1 MHTRRTDEMAYFLRK
16 TRRKNGDIYYQIYD
30 SYYSAEERKNKNRSV
45 EKLGLLSSLRR
56 EGESDSECEQ
66 RLRGMVSERER
77 DRSGK
82 QAKQIDDNDE
92 LVNYGYFLLEGMVRH
107 LDIRKQ
113 IDLLTLGSRIRF
125 SLSDVLFSLAD
136 ARVIDPCSKWKTFAE
151 VFPLMYEDPTKKISL
166 SQMYSGVCFLGTVV
180 QDVVDIL
187 NAAID
192 KRFGRSLDRVYFDC
206 TNYYFEIDCESG
218 IKRRGPSK
226 ENRTSPIVSMA
237 LLLDSDLIPY
247 QMEIFPGNESEKP
260 RLPRALDR
268 IREEKG
274 KESKIIQ
281 VADKGLN
288 CAENIRKCGK
298 NDGYIFSKAPK
309 MMADKDLEW
318 MFDEKGWTDVMD
330 KNGEVSYRY
339 KSVTDVYDYEFKDE
353 NGKTVKFTKAE
364 KRVATF
370 NPSLRKKQAIELTRQ
385 YDKAMKK
392 TASAQIKEAVGGK
405 NAKMISVDAVSKKTG
420 EELEDAQ
427 IILSGNKEK
436 LEHDLKLAGY
446 NILITSEVAM
456 KESEIYDVYHKLW
469 NIERTFRMMKTQLA
483 ARPAFASTDDGIRGH
498 FLTCYTSIVLLRLLE
513 KKVFS
518 GQFTVEEII
527 EYIKKARA
535 FRLSDN
541 DYCNLLKR
549 KDAAISE
556 YIQKRTEL
564 PLLNKRLTDSKI
576 KSFFNTKNAQ
586 IVGPGK

>member
-1 MHTRRTDEMAYFLRK
+1 MAYFLRK

-392 TASAQIKEAVGGK
+392 TVSAQIKEAVGGK

-427 IILSGNKEK
+427 IVLSGNKEK

-586 IVGPGK
+586 IIGPGKY

>member
-1 MHTRRTDEMAYFLRK
+1 MAYFLRK

-288 CAENIRKCGK
+288 CAEDIRKCGK

-427 IILSGNKEK
+427 VVLSGNKEK

-549 KDAAISE
+549 KDASIGE

>member
-427 IILSGNKEK
+427 IVLSGNKEK

-513 KKVFS
+513 KKLFS

>member
-45 EKLGLLSSLRR
+45 EKLGLLSSLRK

-427 IILSGNKEK
+427 IVLSGNKEK

>member
-1 MHTRRTDEMAYFLRK
+1 MAYFLRK

-405 NAKMISVDAVSKKTG
+405 NAKMVSVDAVSKKTG

-427 IILSGNKEK
+427 IVLSGNKEK

>member
-180 QDVVDIL
+180 QDAVDIL

-427 IILSGNKEK
+427 IVLSGNKEK

>member
-1 MHTRRTDEMAYFLRK
+1 MAYFLRK
-16 TRRKNGDIYYQIYD
+16 TMRKNGDIYYQIYD

-45 EKLGLLSSLRR
+45 EKLGLLSRLRR

-77 DRSGK
+77 DRNGK
-82 QAKQIDDNDE
+82 QAKQIDDSDDM
-92 LVNYGYFLLEGMVRH
+92 VNYGYFLLERMVRH
-107 LDIRKQ
+107 LDVRKQ

-125 SLSDVLFSLAD
+125 SLSDVLFPLAD

-218 IKRRGPSK
+218 IRRRGPSK

-260 RLPRALDR
+260 RLPRTLDR

-318 MFDEKGWTDVMD
+318 VFDEKGWTDVMD

-427 IILSGNKEK
+427 IVLSGNKEK

-446 NILITSEVAM
+446 NILVTSEVAM

-483 ARPAFASTDDGIRGH
+483 ARPAFVSTDDGIRGH

-518 GQFTVEEII
+518 DEFTVEEII

-535 FRLSDN
+535 FRLGDN

>member
-1 MHTRRTDEMAYFLRK
+1 MAYFLRK
-16 TRRKNGDIYYQIYD
+16 TMRKNGDIYYQIYD

-45 EKLGLLSSLRR
+45 EKLGLLSRLRR

-77 DRSGK
+77 DRNGK
-82 QAKQIDDNDE
+82 QAKQIDDSDDM
-92 LVNYGYFLLEGMVRH
+92 VNYGYFLLERMVRH
-107 LDIRKQ
+107 LDVRKQ

-125 SLSDVLFSLAD
+125 SLSDVLFPLAD

-218 IKRRGPSK
+218 IRRRGPSK

-260 RLPRALDR
+260 CLPRALDR

-318 MFDEKGWTDVMD
+318 VFDEKGWTDVMD

-427 IILSGNKEK
+427 IVLSGNKEK

-446 NILITSEVAM
+446 NILVTSEVAM

-483 ARPAFASTDDGIRGH
+483 ARPAFVSTDDGIRGH

-518 GQFTVEEII
+518 DEFTVEEII

-535 FRLSDN
+535 FRLGDN

>member
-1 MHTRRTDEMAYFLRK
+1 MAYFLRK

-82 QAKQIDDNDE
+82 QAKQIDDSDE

-309 MMADKDLEW
+309 MMADKDFEW

-427 IILSGNKEK
+427 IVLSGNKEK

>member
-1 MHTRRTDEMAYFLRK
+1 MAYFLRK
-16 TRRKNGDIYYQIYD
+16 TMRKNGDIYYQIYD
-30 SYYSAEERKNKNRSV
+30 SYYSAEERKNKSRSV
-45 EKLGLLSSLRR
+45 EKLGLLSRLRR

-66 RLRGMVSERER
+66 RLRDMVSERER
-77 DRSGK
+77 DRNGK
-82 QAKQIDDNDE
+82 QAKQIDDSDDM
-92 LVNYGYFLLEGMVRH
+92 VNYGYFLLERMVRH
-107 LDIRKQ
+107 LDVRKQ

-218 IKRRGPSK
+218 IRRRGPSK

-318 MFDEKGWTDVMD
+318 VFDEKGWTDVMD

-427 IILSGNKEK
+427 IVLSGNKEK
-436 LEHDLKLAGY
+436 LKHDLKLAGY
-446 NILITSEVAM
+446 NILVTSEVAM

-513 KKVFS
+513 KKLFS
-518 GQFTVEEII
+518 DEFTVEEII

-535 FRLSDN
+535 FRLGDN

-576 KSFFNTKNAQ
+576 KSFFNTKNAR
-586 IVGPGK
+586 IVVPGK

>member
-1 MHTRRTDEMAYFLRK
+1 MAYFLRK
-16 TRRKNGDIYYQIYD
+16 TMRKNGDIYYQIYD
-30 SYYSAEERKNKNRSV
+30 SYYSAEERKNKSRSA
-45 EKLGLLSSLRR
+45 EKLGLLSRLRR

-66 RLRGMVSERER
+66 RLRDMVSERER
-77 DRSGK
+77 DRNGK
-82 QAKQIDDNDE
+82 QAKQIDDSDDM
-92 LVNYGYFLLEGMVRH
+92 VNYGYFLLERMVRH
-107 LDIRKQ
+107 LDVRKQ

-218 IKRRGPSK
+218 IRRRGPSK

-318 MFDEKGWTDVMD
+318 VFDEKGWTDVMD

-427 IILSGNKEK
+427 IVLSGNKEK

-446 NILITSEVAM
+446 NILVTSEVAM

-513 KKVFS
+513 KKLFS
-518 GQFTVEEII
+518 DEFTVEEII

-535 FRLSDN
+535 FRLGDN

>member
-1 MHTRRTDEMAYFLRK
+1 MAYFLRK

-427 IILSGNKEK
+427 IVLSGNKEK

-518 GQFTVEEII
+518 GRFTVEEII

>member
-427 IILSGNKEK
+427 IVLSGNKEK

>member
-1 MHTRRTDEMAYFLRK
+1 MAYFLRK

-427 IILSGNKEK
+427 IVLSGNKEK

-446 NILITSEVAM
+446 NILVTSEVAM

-535 FRLSDN
+535 FRLNDN

>member
-1 MHTRRTDEMAYFLRK
+1 MAYFLRK

-82 QAKQIDDNDE
+82 QAKQINDNDE

-392 TASAQIKEAVGGK
+392 TASAQIKETVGGK

-427 IILSGNKEK
+427 IVLSGNKEK

-446 NILITSEVAM
+446 NILVTSEVAM

>member
-1 MHTRRTDEMAYFLRK
+1 MAYFLRK
-16 TRRKNGDIYYQIYD
+16 TMRKNGDIYYQIYD
-30 SYYSAEERKNKNRSV
+30 SYYSAEERKNKSRSV
-45 EKLGLLSSLRR
+45 EKLGLLSRLRR

-66 RLRGMVSERER
+66 RLRDMVSERER
-77 DRSGK
+77 DRNGK
-82 QAKQIDDNDE
+82 QAKQIDDSDDM
-92 LVNYGYFLLEGMVRH
+92 VNYGYFLLERMVRH
-107 LDIRKQ
+107 LDVRKQ

-192 KRFGRSLDRVYFDC
+192 KRFGRNLDRVYFDC

-218 IKRRGPSK
+218 IRRRGPSK

-268 IREEKG
+268 IREEKV

-318 MFDEKGWTDVMD
+318 VFDEKGWTDVMD

-427 IILSGNKEK
+427 IVLSGNKEK

-446 NILITSEVAM
+446 NILVTSEVAM

-513 KKVFS
+513 KKVFR

-535 FRLSDN
+535 FRLGDN

>member
-82 QAKQIDDNDE
+82 QTKQIDDNDE

-427 IILSGNKEK
+427 IVLSGNKEK

-556 YIQKRTEL
+556 YRQKGTER
-564 PLLNKRLTDSKI
+564 PLLSKRLTDSKI
-576 KSFFNTKNAQ
+576 KSVVNTKNAQ

>member
-1 MHTRRTDEMAYFLRK
+1 MAYFLRK

-392 TASAQIKEAVGGK
+392 TVSAQIKEAVGGK

-427 IILSGNKEK
+427 IVLSGNKEK

>member
-1 MHTRRTDEMAYFLRK
+1 MAYFLRK

-405 NAKMISVDAVSKKTG
+405 NAKMISVGAVSKKTG

-427 IILSGNKEK
+427 IVLSGNKEK

-556 YIQKRTEL
+556 CIQKRTEL

>member
-1 MHTRRTDEMAYFLRK
+1 MAYFLRK

-268 IREEKG
+268 IRKEKG

-385 YDKAMKK
+385 YDKAMEK

-427 IILSGNKEK
+427 IVLSGNKEK

-556 YIQKRTEL
+556 YIQKRTKL

>member
-268 IREEKG
+268 IREGKG

-427 IILSGNKEK
+427 IVLSGNKEK

>member
-1 MHTRRTDEMAYFLRK
+1 MAYFLRK

-56 EGESDSECEQ
+56 EGESDSECVQ

-405 NAKMISVDAVSKKTG
+405 NAKMVSVDAVSKKTG

-427 IILSGNKEK
+427 IVLSGNKEK

>member
-1 MHTRRTDEMAYFLRK
+1 MAYFLRK

-405 NAKMISVDAVSKKTG
+405 NAKMISDDAVSKKTG

-427 IILSGNKEK
+427 IVLSGNKEK

-446 NILITSEVAM
+446 NILVTSEVAM

-541 DYCNLLKR
+541 VYCNLLKR

>member
-1 MHTRRTDEMAYFLRK
+1 MAYFLRK

-82 QAKQIDDNDE
+82 QTKQIDDNDE

-427 IILSGNKEK
+427 IVLSGNKEK

-483 ARPAFASTDDGIRGH
+483 ARPAFASTDDGITGH

>member
-288 CAENIRKCGK
+288 CAEDIRKCGK

-353 NGKTVKFTKAE
+353 NGKAVKFTKAE

-392 TASAQIKEAVGGK
+392 TVSAQIKEAVGGK

-427 IILSGNKEK
+427 IVLSGNKEK

-564 PLLNKRLTDSKI
+564 PLLNKRLTDSKR

-586 IVGPGK
+586 SVGPGK

>member
-1 MHTRRTDEMAYFLRK
+1 MAYFLRK

-166 SQMYSGVCFLGTVV
+166 SQMYSGVCFLGTAV

-427 IILSGNKEK
+427 IVLSGNKEK

>member
-30 SYYSAEERKNKNRSV
+30 SCYSAEERKNKNRSV

-166 SQMYSGVCFLGTVV
+166 SQMYSGVRFLGTVV

-427 IILSGNKEK
+427 IVLSGNKEK

>member
-1 MHTRRTDEMAYFLRK
+1 MAYFLRK

-56 EGESDSECEQ
+56 EGESDSECVQ

-427 IILSGNKEK
+427 IVLSGNKEK

>member
-82 QAKQIDDNDE
+82 QTKQIDDNDE

-427 IILSGNKEK
+427 IVLSGNKEK

-513 KKVFS
+513 KKVFN

>member
-82 QAKQIDDNDE
+82 QTKQIDDNDE

-260 RLPRALDR
+260 RLPHALDR

-385 YDKAMKK
+385 YDEAMKK

-427 IILSGNKEK
+427 IVLSGNKEK

>member
-1 MHTRRTDEMAYFLRK
+1 MAYFLRK

-405 NAKMISVDAVSKKTG
+405 NAKMISVGAVSKKTG

-427 IILSGNKEK
+427 IVLSGNKEK

>member
-1 MHTRRTDEMAYFLRK
+1 MAYFLRK

-318 MFDEKGWTDVMD
+318 MFDKKGWTDVMD

-427 IILSGNKEK
+427 IVLFGNKEK

>member
-1 MHTRRTDEMAYFLRK
+1 MAYFLRK

-56 EGESDSECEQ
+56 EGESDSECVQ

-125 SLSDVLFSLAD
+125 SLSDVLVSLAD

-405 NAKMISVDAVSKKTG
+405 NAKMVSVDAVSKKTG

-427 IILSGNKEK
+427 IVLSGNKEK

-556 YIQKRTEL
+556 YIQKRTKL

>member
-339 KSVTDVYDYEFKDE
+339 KSVTGVYDYEFKDE

-427 IILSGNKEK
+427 IVLSGNKEK

>member
-1 MHTRRTDEMAYFLRK
+1 MAYFLRK

-136 ARVIDPCSKWKTFAE
+136 ARVIDPCSKRKTFAE

-405 NAKMISVDAVSKKTG
+405 NAKMISVDAVNKKTG

-427 IILSGNKEK
+427 IVLSGNKEK

-556 YIQKRTEL
+556 YIQKRTKL

>member
-1 MHTRRTDEMAYFLRK
+1 MAYFLRK
-16 TRRKNGDIYYQIYD
+16 TMRKNGDIYYQIYD
-30 SYYSAEERKNKNRSV
+30 SYYSAEEGRNKNRSV
-45 EKLGLLSSLRR
+45 EKLGLLSRLRM

-218 IKRRGPSK
+218 IRRRGPSK

-318 MFDEKGWTDVMD
+318 VFDEKGWTDVMD

-427 IILSGNKEK
+427 IVLSGNKEK

-446 NILITSEVAM
+446 NILVTSEVAM

-518 GQFTVEEII
+518 DQFTVEEII

-549 KDAAISE
+549 KEAAISE

-576 KSFFNTKNAQ
+576 KSFFNTKKAQ

>member
-187 NAAID
+187 NAAIG

-427 IILSGNKEK
+427 IVLSGNKEK

-483 ARPAFASTDDGIRGH
+483 ARPAFASTDDGIRGQ

>member
-1 MHTRRTDEMAYFLRK
+1 MAYFLRK

-405 NAKMISVDAVSKKTG
+405 NAKMISVGAVSKKTG

-427 IILSGNKEK
+427 IVLSGNKEK

-556 YIQKRTEL
+556 YIQKRTKL

>member
-1 MHTRRTDEMAYFLRK
+1 MAYFLRK

-427 IILSGNKEK
+427 IVLSGNKEK

-576 KSFFNTKNAQ
+576 KSFFNTKNAR

>member
-427 IILSGNKEK
+427 IVLSGNKEK

-513 KKVFS
+513 KKAFS